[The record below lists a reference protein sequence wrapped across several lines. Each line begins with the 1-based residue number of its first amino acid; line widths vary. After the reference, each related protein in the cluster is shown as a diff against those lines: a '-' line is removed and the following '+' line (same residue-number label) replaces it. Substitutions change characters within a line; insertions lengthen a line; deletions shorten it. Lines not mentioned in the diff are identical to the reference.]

1 MANATIIVNRP
12 RSFVVGTYAGTTAA
26 QNINIGFKPAALI
39 FWNVTDQDDLN
50 FWVNSEITTFMN
62 VAAAAAKITAAIT
75 AVDNG
80 TVCGFS
86 LPSDSDANEDGKTY
100 AFIAFYS

>member
-1 MANATIIVNRP
+1 
-12 RSFVVGTYAGTTAA
+12 
-26 QNINIGFKPAALI
+26 
-39 FWNVTDQDDLN
+39 
-50 FWVNSEITTFMN
+50 MN